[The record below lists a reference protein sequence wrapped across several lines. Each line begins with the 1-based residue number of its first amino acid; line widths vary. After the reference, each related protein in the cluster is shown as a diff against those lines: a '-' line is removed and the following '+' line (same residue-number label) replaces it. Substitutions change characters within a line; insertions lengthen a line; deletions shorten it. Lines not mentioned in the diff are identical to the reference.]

1 MNTRFHTLKLLGWLL
16 AAGLV
21 SGQAQA
27 DDENTGSATAST
39 QAVIV
44 KPITLINASNLSF
57 GRLASVA
64 GTVSIDANS
73 GMRSSNAPNLIAI
86 KGGVANEPGRASFTV
101 GGEPGLAYAISA
113 PATSIVLS
121 SSDGNELTVTLT
133 GVYAENSKVT
143 GGANAASTGTLNQL
157 GADTLGI
164 GGSLTLANNTPSGTY
179 ANASGIALTVN
190 YN

>member
-86 KGGVANEPGRASFTV
+86 KGGVANEPGRASFPV